1 MVVLRVADTGP
12 GMAEADAARV
22 FERFY
27 RADASRNRAAGGTGL
42 GLAIV
47 ASLVRAHG
55 GTVDLTTAPGRGATF
70 TVRLPRSGP
79 PAGTAVPEWL
89 PDEPDEAAETIGG

>member
-1 MVVLRVADTGP
+1 
-12 GMAEADAARV
+12 V

-27 RADASRNRAAGGTGL
+27 RADTARTRAAGGTGL

-55 GTVDLTTAPGRGATF
+55 GTVDLVTAEGQGAVV

-79 PAGTAVPEWL
+79 PQQQAGPEEQ
-89 PDEPDEAAETIGG
+89 PPG

>member
-1 MVVLRVADTGP
+1 MGP
-12 GMAEADAARV
+12 EHAERV

-27 RADASRNRAAGGTGL
+27 RADTARTRAAGGTGL

-47 ASLVRAHG
+47 ASLVAAHG
-55 GTVDLTTAPGRGATF
+55 GTVDLVTAEGRGAVF

-79 PAGTAVPEWL
+79 AGTATPG
-89 PDEPDEAAETIGG
+89 PEPDVPGDRDAERSVT